1 MTVVDAHAHVIV
13 PGLGADVSWR
23 NGVQVVTF
31 DGREIRSAVREFVD
45 LQRIL
50 DEQDRAGVEQ
60 VVVCP
65 WVSLLGREPERQN
78 EALAAMVGARV
89 AALGT
94 VDPEQPEQLRELIR
108 DGRLSGVELPA
119 SVRGRYL
126 GDDGFRDF
134 WAAAEETGA
143 LVFIHPTTRGFEL
156 PVLDRYYLWNSVG
169 NPLETTV
176 TAAHMVMSG
185 VLEAHPRLKVLLAHG
200 GGALLSLRGRLR
212 RAHSFQPQA
221 RERLRE
227 DVDDSLRRLLY
238 DTVTHDAELLS
249 GLIDYVG
256 AERVLLG
263 SDYPFDMGVERPAD
277 VVRSLGL
284 PADREAAILGGNA
297 QRVLGQEAV

>member
-119 SVRGRYL
+119 SVRDRYL
-126 GDDGFRDF
+126 GDDAFRDF

-256 AERVLLG
+256 AGRVLLG